1 MNLTFEFFYNNDFK
15 ELCLDVIGKDCDDI
29 IKYISKKYNKDNNC
43 INIYENDNILKKSF
57 NNWNYEFNYIVVINK
72 CFVNIIIKY
81 KSKIIKLP
89 QLEITTR
96 ISDIKNILSIEGD
109 IFFKNKK
116 LNNKATLE
124 FYKIKN
130 NNVLTTYQAEVVTSV
145 L

>member
-1 MNLTFEFFYNNDFK
+1 MNLTFEFLYNNDFI
-15 ELCLDVIGKDCDDI
+15 ELCLDIVGKNCDDI
-29 IKYISKKYNKDNNC
+29 IKYISKKYNKDNNY
-43 INIYENDNILKKSF
+43 INIYENDNLLKKSF
-57 NNWNYEFNYIVVINK
+57 NNWKYEYNYIVVINK

-130 NNVLTTYQAEVVTSV
+130 NNVLTTYQAEVVTSA

>member
-1 MNLTFEFFYNNDFK
+1 MNLTFEFLYNNDFI
-15 ELCLDVIGKDCDDI
+15 ELCLDIVGKNCDDI
-29 IKYISKKYNKDNNC
+29 IKYISKKYNKDNNY
-43 INIYENDNILKKSF
+43 INIYENDNLLKKSF
-57 NNWNYEFNYIVVINK
+57 NNWKYEYNYIVVINK

-130 NNVLTTYQAEVVTSV
+130 NNVLTTYQAEVTTSA